1 MQSHWVGKIFWLQRI
16 EWADET
22 YSKAVSLRIIKTTS
36 SALTT
41 EDFVSK
47 IPVMIST
54 CQLIAVNATPILGF
68 GI

>member
-1 MQSHWVGKIFWLQRI
+1 MQSYWVGEIFSFQRI

-22 YSKAVSLRIIKTTS
+22 YPKAVSLRIIKTTS

-41 EDFVSK
+41 EDLVSE
-47 IPVMIST
+47 IPVMIPT
-54 CQLIAVNATPILGF
+54 RQLIAVNAAPILGF